1 MDIRVQKDAFGIGA
15 ETDTF
20 AARNKTSGA
29 ICTFIGQMRDF
40 RGADKQTGEAI
51 ATMELDAY
59 PGMADKQLLDLA
71 TEAKSRWPLDDIAI
85 IHRYGPLK
93 PAEAIVFVATAS
105 AHRGDAFAACEFLM
119 DWLKTK
125 APFWKKETGPS
136 GSSWVAALESDDDRA
151 KRWEKT

>member
-1 MDIRVQKDAFGIGA
+1 MDIRVQKDAFEIGA
-15 ETDTF
+15 ETEKF
-20 AARNKTSGA
+20 AARNNTSGA

-40 RGADKQTGEAI
+40 RGSDKATGEII

-71 TEAKSRWPLDDIAI
+71 AQAKARWPLDDVTI
-85 IHRYGPLK
+85 IHRYGVLK
-93 PAEAIVFVATAS
+93 PTEAIVFVATAS

-136 GSSWVAALESDDDRA
+136 GSSWVAAQTSDDERA
-151 KRWEKT
+151 ERWNKS